1 MRRVGRYTGIVPL
14 RSVRTRVLSA
24 GLLVC
29 VLVSGAGLRAIPQAQ
44 DPKPATDVPPIRLDV
59 IVTDAKGRAVTNL
72 KPSDFELLEN
82 GASRPLSGVELRTVP
97 AEAADVSPISTEADE
112 TRAARQAGTRV
123 FGFYLDEFHVTA
135 GPNSERVRA
144 AVQQFI
150 DETLRPQDL
159 AFIMR
164 PLDSLNSIRF
174 TRDRAALHGAIDG
187 FAGRKGD
194 FTPKTH
200 FEEVYIGT
208 APSTVAAARR
218 QIVVSGLREIVSR
231 LGELQAD
238 RAVVV
243 FVSEGFSRESLPAF
257 RSLRFPGIDGLPRA
271 SSRFDVPMYTFNPSI
286 PAADAPSAERDKA
299 TEMLQWIADQT
310 GGRTFSAGSEIAG
323 FARLKH
329 DLDAYYAVTYQPTAA
344 DGRFHP
350 IEIRVRR
357 ADVAVQ
363 ARKGY
368 WSPLA
373 SEWKTSVANLAA
385 RFPSPMSNR
394 PLRRSSMIDTWV
406 GLLPDASG
414 KTRMV
419 ITWEPRV
426 KGMTAPDVVAVKA
439 KTTAGTM
446 LFDGRIG
453 RVGSDLKPADS
464 ARFDVPIGR
473 VEIDMSI
480 YDVEGKV
487 IDTDVRDFDVPD
499 LRAQKRG
506 PVLMAPEV
514 VRART
519 LRDFNSATTNPD
531 AAPSS
536 VRTFGRGDRLLI
548 RVPAFD
554 PSGAQVQVTA
564 KILNAWGQPMR
575 DIDAVGAT
583 PQGGLVQFALPLSWL
598 GPGQYQIELQ
608 ATSTNGAVKERVS
621 FTVSG

>member
-1 MRRVGRYTGIVPL
+1 MLL
-14 RSVRTRVLSA
+14 RSVRARLLTV

-29 VLVSGAGLRAIPQAQ
+29 VGGAGIRAIPQGQ
-44 DPKPATDVPPIRLDV
+44 DPKPSTDVPPIRLDV
-59 IVTDAKGRAVTNL
+59 IVTDAKGRAITNL

-82 GASRPLSGVELRTVP
+82 GTPRPLSAVELRPTP
-97 AEAADVSPISTEADE
+97 ADAPDVSPIQTEADE
-112 TRAARQAGTRV
+112 TRAARKPGTRV
-123 FGFYLDEFHVTA
+123 FAFYLDEFHVTA
-135 GPNSERVRA
+135 GPNADRVKTA
-144 AVQQFI
+144 LQQFV
-150 DETLRPQDL
+150 DETLQPQDL

-174 TRDRAALHGAIDG
+174 TRDRAALHGAIDA

-238 RAVVV
+238 RAVVLLA
-243 FVSEGFSRESLPAF
+243 SEGFSRDSLPAF

-271 SSRFDVPMYTFNPSI
+271 SSRFDVPMYTFNP
-286 PAADAPSAERDKA
+286 AMTGEDGPSPERDKA
-299 TEMLQWIADQT
+299 NEMLQWIADQT
-310 GGRTFSAGSEIAG
+310 GGRTFNAASEIAG
-323 FARLKH
+323 FARIKH
-329 DLDAYYAVTYQPTAA
+329 DLESYYAVTYQPSAA

-357 ADVAVQ
+357 SDVVIQ

-385 RFPSPMSNR
+385 RFPSPLSTR

-406 GLLPDASG
+406 GLLSDASG
-414 KTRMV
+414 RTRMV

-439 KTTAGTM
+439 KTTAGAM

-453 RVGSDLKPADS
+453 RVGSESMPADS

-499 LRAQKRG
+499 LRTQKRG

-536 VRTFGRGDRLLI
+536 VRTFARGDRLLI

-564 KILNAWGQPMR
+564 KVLNAWGQPMR
-575 DIDAVGAT
+575 DIDSLGA
-583 PQGGLVQFALPLSWL
+583 PDGLAQFALSLAWL

-621 FTVSG
+621 FSISG

>member
-1 MRRVGRYTGIVPL
+1 VPL
-14 RSVRTRVLSA
+14 SSARVRVLAAALLAFGGSA
-24 GLLVC
+24 GLQ
-29 VLVSGAGLRAIPQAQ
+29 AGLQQPAAPPSNDIP
-44 DPKPATDVPPIRLDV
+44 PVRLDV
-59 IVTDAKGRAVTNL
+59 VVTDARGRAVTNL
-72 KPSDFELLEN
+72 KPTDFELLEN
-82 GASRPLSGVELRTVP
+82 GTARPLAGVELRTLP
-97 AEAADVSPISTEADE
+97 AAPGAASPIQTEVEEAG
-112 TRAARQAGTRV
+112 AARQPGTRV

-135 GPNSERVRA
+135 GPNADRVRTA
-144 AVQQFI
+144 IQQFV
-150 DETLRPQDL
+150 DESVRPQDL
-159 AFIMR
+159 AFVMR

-174 TRDRAALHGAIDG
+174 TRDRAALHGAIDA
-187 FAGRKGD
+187 FSGRKGD
-194 FTPKTH
+194 YTPRTR

-218 QIVVSGLREIVSR
+218 QIVVSGLREMLMR

-238 RAVVV
+238 RAVIV

-271 SSRFDVPMYTFNPSI
+271 SSRFDVPMYTFSPAMPTDDGPS
-286 PAADAPSAERDKA
+286 PERDRA

-323 FARLKH
+323 LARLKH
-329 DLDAYYAVTYQPTAA
+329 DLETYYALTYQPAAA

-357 ADVAVQ
+357 SDVIVQ

-373 SEWKTSVANLAA
+373 SEWRTMVANSIA
-385 RFPSPMSNR
+385 RFPSPMSSR
-394 PLRRSSMIDTWV
+394 PLRRSNIIDTWV
-406 GLLPDASG
+406 GLLPGATG
-414 KTRMV
+414 KARMV
-419 ITWEPRV
+419 ISWEPRV
-426 KGMTAPDVVAVKA
+426 KGMSAPEVVAVRA
-439 KTTAGTM
+439 KTTTGTV

-453 RVGSDLKPADS
+453 RVGSESTLPPDS
-464 ARFDVPIGR
+464 ARFEVPIGR

-487 IDTDVRDFDVPD
+487 IDTDARDFDVPD

-519 LRDFNSATTNPD
+519 LRDFNSASANPD

-536 VRTFGRGDRLLI
+536 VRTFARGDRLLI

-554 PSGAQVQVTA
+554 VSGAAVQVTA
-564 KILNAWGQPMR
+564 RILNAWGQPMR
-575 DIDAVGAT
+575 DIDSLGAT
-583 PQGGLVQFALPLSWL
+583 PRDGLAQFALPLSWL
-598 GPGQYQIELQ
+598 VPGQYQIELQ
-608 ATSTNGAVKERVS
+608 ATSPNGAVKERVS